1 MNCWPSFKVS
11 VTEYREIR
19 EPPPERVPWSL
30 IALALFFA
38 GAGGLHFVLPRA
50 YARIVPPWLPNAPL
64 LVAVSGA
71 AEVIG
76 GIGLLLPLTRRAAAW
91 ALIALLIAVLPANVQ
106 MLRLDQA
113 AGASVLWQIALW
125 VRLPL
130 QGVLIWWVWQVAW
143 RRRAAS
149 EIRPR

>member
-1 MNCWPSFKVS
+1 MQDRALPGPSP
-11 VTEYREIR
+11 RR
-19 EPPPERVPWSL
+19 APWSL
-30 IALALFFA
+30 VVLALLFA

-71 AEVIG
+71 AEVLG
-76 GIGLLLPLTRRAAAW
+76 AIGLLLHLTRRAAGW
-91 ALIALLIAVLPANVQ
+91 GLIALLIAVFPANVQ
-106 MLRLDQA
+106 MLRLAQV

-130 QGVLIWWVWQVAW
+130 QAVLIWWVWQVAA
-143 RRRAAS
+143 RGSAAS
-149 EIRPR
+149 EIGAR